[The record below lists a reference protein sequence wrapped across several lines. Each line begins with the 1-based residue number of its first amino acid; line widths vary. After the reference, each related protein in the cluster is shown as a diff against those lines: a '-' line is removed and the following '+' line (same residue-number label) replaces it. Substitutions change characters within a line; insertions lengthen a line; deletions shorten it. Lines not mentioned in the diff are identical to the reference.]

1 MSNIKITP
9 LGGVREFGKNMYLV
23 EVEEQ
28 IFVLDAGL
36 NTLKWINLVL
46 ILLFL
51 ILHIS

>member
-28 IFVLDAGL
+28 ILCLMQDL
-36 NTLKWINLVL
+36 NMLKWINLVL
-46 ILLFL
+46 TLLFL
-51 ILHIS
+51 ILHIF